1 MMMALIHSR
10 RERDEGNGN
19 LTPPLLSL
27 CFSWL
32 PMDLSDR
39 SLRDRKRSE
48 HKETSRR
55 RSSQLISPSL
65 IASG

>member
-1 MMMALIHSR
+1 MMALIHSR

-27 CFSWL
+27 WL